1 MSAILVVDSTE
12 DWPRPPA
19 GVPVVTA
26 SDYLAEPAAWPKPGL
41 KVYNL
46 CSSYRYQRT
55 GYYVSLLAA
64 ARGHRPLPDVATIQ
78 DLKSVTL
85 PRLLGDELDAVIA
98 RSLQPLESER
108 FELSVYFGQ
117 NMAQRHQR
125 LARAVYN
132 LFPAPLL
139 RASFRRGKHWQLRKL
154 QAIALD
160 AVPAAHR
167 DFLAQ
172 AAEDWFAKRRRAPS
186 RARSAGYDL
195 AILVNPEER
204 DPPSNEQALRQ
215 FERAARRQGFHVDR
229 IGRDDYGHLAEYDA
243 LFLRE
248 TTRVNHHTYRFARRA
263 AAEGLVVMDDP
274 DSILRCTNKVY
285 LAERLQRGGVAT
297 PDTLVVHRG
306 NAHTVQATLGLPCVL
321 KQPDSA
327 FSRGVVKVD
336 TAEALQA
343 TLHKLLASSDLIVA
357 QAFVPT
363 DFDWRV
369 GMLAGEPLYLC
380 RYHMATAHWQI
391 VRHGPGGSK
400 DEGNADTLPL
410 EAAPPGLLRT
420 AKAAAR
426 CIGNG
431 LYGVDIKQVGK
442 RFVVIEV
449 NDNPSIDGGIEDAE
463 LGHALYDRVMAEF
476 MRRVTDSK
484 HGGAGDG

>member
-1 MSAILVVDSTE
+1 MTAVLVVDSAA
-12 DWPRPPA
+12 DWPQPPA
-19 GVPVVTA
+19 GVPVVA
-26 SDYLAEPAAWPKPGL
+26 ARDYLADPNAWPTPNL

-46 CSSYRYQRT
+46 CSSYRYQST

-85 PRLLGDELDAVIA
+85 PRLLGDELDALIA
-98 RSLQPLESER
+98 NSLRPLESDR

-117 NMAQRHQR
+117 NMAKRHQR

-139 RASFRRGKHWQLRKL
+139 RASFRRGKAWQLRSL
-154 QAIALD
+154 RAISLD
-160 AVPAAHR
+160 DVPDAHR
-167 DFLAQ
+167 AFLSTAAQ
-172 AAEDWFAKRRRAPS
+172 DWFAKRRRLPAKA
-186 RARSAGYDL
+186 RAAGYDL
-195 AILVNPEER
+195 AILVNPDEA

-215 FERAARRQGFHVDR
+215 FERAARLHGFNVER
-229 IGRDDYGHLAEYDA
+229 IGRDDYGSLAEYDA
-243 LFLRE
+243 LFVRE

-297 PDTLVVHRG
+297 PRTLVVHRG
-306 NAHTVQATLGLPCVL
+306 NAHAVEAVLGLPCVL

-336 TAEALQA
+336 TSAALQA
-343 TLHKLLASSDLIVA
+343 TLAKLLAASDLIVA
-357 QAFVPT
+357 QAYVPT

-369 GMLAGEPLYLC
+369 GVLAGEPFYLC

-391 VRHGPGGSK
+391 VRHGPDGAK
-400 DEGNADTLPL
+400 DEGNADTVALS
-410 EAAPPGLLRT
+410 AAPPGLLRT
-420 AKAAAR
+420 ARTAAR

-431 LYGVDIKQVGK
+431 LYGVDIKQIGK

-449 NDNPSIDGGIEDAE
+449 NDNPSIDAGIEDAE
-463 LGHALYDRVMAEF
+463 LGEALYDQVMAEF
-476 MRRVTDSK
+476 ARRVTARK
-484 HGGAGDG
+484 HAGVGDG